1 MKNIRTLDQYYLHVC
16 KKNANLLVGNK
27 KKHHHHAKESNN
39 LRFSDLEDIQFSAPK
54 GLFSKPRPYTYQVGS
69 RHSPDTK
76 NTKIYVLG
84 AENCKIHQA
93 LKYLRQLISE

>member
-1 MKNIRTLDQYYLHVC
+1 MRHLIPDAQTPNPKLTFYHPML
-16 KKNANLLVGNK
+16 
-27 KKHHHHAKESNN
+27 
-39 LRFSDLEDIQFSAPK
+39 PK

-93 LKYLRQLISE
+93 LKHLRQLISE

>member
-1 MKNIRTLDQYYLHVC
+1 MIDMIIILSH
-16 KKNANLLVGNK
+16 
-27 KKHHHHAKESNN
+27 KESNN

-93 LKYLRQLISE
+93 LKHLRQLQGLF

>member
-1 MKNIRTLDQYYLHVC
+1 MSSICLVSSNVRQSATKQTD
-16 KKNANLLVGNK
+16 ANGAV
-27 KKHHHHAKESNN
+27 HKESNN

-93 LKYLRQLISE
+93 LKHLRQLISE

>member
-1 MKNIRTLDQYYLHVC
+1 MEKVVKTPPCHTS
-16 KKNANLLVGNK
+16 
-27 KKHHHHAKESNN
+27 KESNN

>member
-1 MKNIRTLDQYYLHVC
+1 MYLLQQGSMLTV
-16 KKNANLLVGNK
+16 AIAV
-27 KKHHHHAKESNN
+27 
-39 LRFSDLEDIQFSAPK
+39 LEENIQFSAHE

-84 AENCKIHQA
+84 AENCKIHRA

>member
-1 MKNIRTLDQYYLHVC
+1 MEEQVEQHLAQGEDCRNGTP
-16 KKNANLLVGNK
+16 
-27 KKHHHHAKESNN
+27 KESNN